1 MTRWKMIYLARRNPQ
16 LSPQAFPQAWR
27 EHSALGRQCRNVQ
40 GKVLGVRQC
49 SRMLEFPNV
58 PVGASADYDGVNLMQ
73 LRDRQVADD
82 IWDDEETRRIMR
94 PDEPRVF
101 STYVRS
107 FTLTVAE
114 TPLRDGAHTGF
125 CVVLFLRGQQAGLL
139 RADRF
144 HTLAGTPWNAARRLV
159 WNDVDGERP
168 AGYAYDAI
176 VEAWFDSLEQVRAVF
191 GNRLVWKTL
200 PGDLIGFIDA
210 QASVCMLTQVT
221 HQRP

>member
-1 MTRWKMIYLARRNPQ
+1 
-16 LSPQAFPQAWR
+16 
-27 EHSALGRQCRNVQ
+27 
-40 GKVLGVRQC
+40 
-49 SRMLEFPNV
+49 
-58 PVGASADYDGVNLMQ
+58 
-73 LRDRQVADD
+73 
-82 IWDDEETRRIMR
+82 
-94 PDEPRVF
+94 
-101 STYVRS
+101 
-107 FTLTVAE
+107 
-114 TPLRDGAHTGF
+114 GF